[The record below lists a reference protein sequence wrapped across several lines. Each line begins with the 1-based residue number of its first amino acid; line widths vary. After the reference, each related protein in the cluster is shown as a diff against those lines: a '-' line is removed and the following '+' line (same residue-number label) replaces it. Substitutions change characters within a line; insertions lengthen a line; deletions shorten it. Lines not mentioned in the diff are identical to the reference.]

1 MMRLTGF
8 LLAALLAPGFAI
20 AALPRA
26 SAVPGGVAVVDVGA
40 ASDPAPQVQ
49 WEGRRVLVVTDGARH
64 KALVGIAL
72 SIEPGEHALTVS
84 DAGSANRSI
93 PLKVLPK
100 KYREQKLTVPQRQ
113 VDLSPEDAAR
123 VEKEQQHLRTIYDS
137 FSAAAPASFALRV
150 PVPGIRQNSFGSRR
164 VFNGQSR
171 NPHSGMD
178 IAAGTGTA
186 ILAPADGVVVDVGNY
201 FYNGNNVLIDH
212 GQGFIT
218 MYCHLSAFNV
228 KAGDQVKAG
237 QVIGKV
243 GATGRVT
250 GPHLHFGVLLNSA
263 SVDPALFLP
272 AVKPATAAPAATRN
286 PPAK

>member
-1 MMRLTGF
+1 M
-8 LLAALLAPGFAI
+8 
-20 AALPRA
+20 
-26 SAVPGGVAVVDVGA
+26 
-40 ASDPAPQVQ
+40 
-49 WEGRRVLVVTDGARH
+49 LVVTDGARR
-64 KALVGIAL
+64 KAVVGIAL
-72 SIEPGEHALTVS
+72 AVDPGEHALTVN
-84 DAGSANRSI
+84 DAAGASRSI

-123 VEKEQQHLRTIYDS
+123 VEKEQQHLRAIYDS
-137 FSAAAPASFALRV
+137 FSNALPVTFVLRV
-150 PVPGIRQNSFGSRR
+150 PVTGVRQNSFGSRR

-178 IAAGTGTA
+178 IAAGTGTP
-186 ILAPADGVVVDVGNY
+186 ILAPADGTVVDVGNY

-218 MYCHLSAFNV
+218 MYCHLSAFEV
-228 KAGDQVKAG
+228 KAGDKVKAG
-237 QVIGKV
+237 QIIGKV

-272 AVKPATAAPAATRN
+272 AAKPATQKPTAPSTAPA
-286 PPAK
+286 K

>member
-1 MMRLTGF
+1 MTRTTATRATWLVALVST
-8 LLAALLAPGFAI
+8 AAFS

-26 SAVPGGVAVVDVGA
+26 SAVPGGVALVDVGA
-40 ASDPAPQVQ
+40 ATEAEPRVE
-49 WEGRRVLVVTDGARH
+49 WEGHRVLVVTQGARH

-72 SIEPGEHALTVS
+72 SIEPGERALSVR
-84 DAGSANRSI
+84 DASGSTRSI
-93 PLKVLPK
+93 PLRVLPK

-123 VEKEQQHLRTIYDS
+123 VEKEQLHLRAKYDS
-137 FSAAAPASFALRV
+137 FSDAAPATFALRV
-150 PVPGIRQNSFGSRR
+150 PVAGVRQNTFGSRR

-178 IAAGTGTA
+178 IAAGTGTP

-228 KAGDQVKAG
+228 KAGDKVKAG
-237 QVIGKV
+237 QLIGKV

-250 GPHLHFGVLLNSA
+250 GPHLHFGVMLNGA

-272 AVKPATAAPAATRN
+272 AATA
-286 PPAK
+286 K